1 MIYVV
6 VVAIVSVL
14 FRVLFSFEYYGKE
27 IIDSYKTN
35 GRPYIVCPNHISAI
49 DPVFVV
55 IARGRGRKM
64 TVMAKE
70 ELFKIKIL
78 GWFFGKLGAIPV
90 ARGTGDKTVL
100 EKAINDVADGAGAL
114 IFPEGTR
121 GNGNDMGKLK
131 SGAFAIAAQT
141 KADIIPVRIIYHTK
155 DGNMKLFC
163 RVTVVFGTPLK
174 IEDTQLDTG
183 SRQKIREAK
192 ALMEEAYAEM
202 LEEYR

>member
-14 FRVLFSFEYYGKE
+14 FRVLFSFEYYGKD

-55 IARGRGRKM
+55 IARGRGRKL

-90 ARGTGDKTVL
+90 ARGTGDKAVL